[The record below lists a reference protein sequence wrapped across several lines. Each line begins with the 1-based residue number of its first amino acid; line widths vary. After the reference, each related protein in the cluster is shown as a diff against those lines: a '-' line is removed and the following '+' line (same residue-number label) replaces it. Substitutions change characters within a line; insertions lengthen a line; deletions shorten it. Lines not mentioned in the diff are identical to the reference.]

1 MESVLQEIKDS
12 LGKNNDFFHIEQQ
25 LGEIPAVF
33 LGLKSL
39 VDFPKTLQ
47 AIQEQYSARVLNTE
61 TMDQPLHGIGEL
73 MNNEKNEITSLILEG
88 KVIIYIK
95 NEQEF
100 VLTVDPISQTLNR
113 SIESPTNEN
122 ILQGPLSSFNEDIN
136 TNVGILR
143 KQIVSEKLQVRSYS
157 IGTDQKRSLS
167 LVYYENCVNSNLL
180 HKILNQIEKNLDQEL
195 NNAQDVTKL
204 MGISFWSVVS
214 HFNSTESPQ
223 EASMSLYK
231 GRIILFV
238 DRIPFAL
245 VLPSA
250 LWDMFATEND
260 RNFPFPLMVSIRSL
274 RIIGLLITLIV
285 PGLYVALV
293 SVNPEV
299 LRIEL
304 ALSIAQSRE
313 GVPYPAFM
321 EMIIMLIV
329 LELIIEAS
337 VRLPSSIGPTV
348 TMVGGIILGQAAVDA
363 KLVSN
368 LLIIILAATT
378 IANSTIVGF
387 QNSLS
392 IRIFKYI
399 ILILASIYGVLGILI
414 GVFLIC
420 TYLASINT
428 LGVPFLNIYNSK
440 DEIKSG

>member
-12 LGKNNDFFHIEQQ
+12 LGKNDDFFQIEQE
-25 LGEIPAVF
+25 LGDNSAVI

-39 VDFPKTLQ
+39 VDFPKTLL
-47 AIQEQYSARVLNTE
+47 AIQKQFESRVLNTD
-61 TMDQPLHGIGEL
+61 TTDQRLYGIGEVK
-73 MNNEKNEITSLILEG
+73 NKDKNEITSLILEG
-88 KVIIYIK
+88 KIILFFK
-95 NEQEF
+95 KEQDF
-100 VLTVDPISQTLNR
+100 VVTVDPISQTLNR
-113 SIESPTNEN
+113 SIESPANEN

-136 TNVGILR
+136 TNIGILR

-167 LVYYENCVNSNLL
+167 LAYYEDRVNSDLL
-180 HKILNQIEKNLDQEL
+180 HKILNQIEKNLNKEL
-195 NNAQDVTKL
+195 NNAQDVSKL

-214 HFNSTESPQ
+214 HFNTTEIPQ
-223 EASMSLYK
+223 EASVSLFK
-231 GRIILFV
+231 GRMVLFV
-238 DRIPFAL
+238 DRMPLAFI
-245 VLPSA
+245 LPSI
-250 LWDMFATEND
+250 LWDMFAMEND
-260 RNFPFPLMVSIRSL
+260 RNFPFPLMLSIRSL
-274 RIIGLLITLIV
+274 RIIGVLITLIV

-313 GVPYPAFM
+313 GVPYPAFV

-329 LELIIEAS
+329 LELIMEAS
-337 VRLPSSIGPTV
+337 VRLPKSIGPTI

-387 QNSLS
+387 QNSIS

-399 ILILASIYGVLGILI
+399 ILILASIYGVLGILA

-420 TYLASINT
+420 TYWASINT
-428 LGVPFLNIYNSK
+428 LGVPFLNIYYSK

>member
-1 MESVLQEIKDS
+1 MESLLQEIKVS
-12 LGKNNDFFHIEQQ
+12 LGKNDDFFQIEQQ
-25 LGEIPAVF
+25 LGEIPVVF
-33 LGLKSL
+33 LGLMSL

-47 AIQEQYSARVLNTE
+47 AIQEQYSASVLNRE
-61 TMDQPLHGIGEL
+61 TTDQLLHGIGEL
-73 MNNEKNEITSLILEG
+73 KKKDKHKITSLILEG

-95 NEQEF
+95 KEQEF

-113 SIESPTNEN
+113 SIEPPTNEN

-167 LVYYENCVNSNLL
+167 LVYHENRVNSNLL
-180 HKILNQIEKNLDQEL
+180 HKILNQIEKNQDQEL

-214 HFNSTESPQ
+214 HFKSTESPQ

-260 RNFPFPLMVSIRSL
+260 RNFPFPLMVSIRTL

-321 EMIIMLIV
+321 EMIIMLII

-378 IANSTIVGF
+378 ITNSTIVGF

-399 ILILASIYGVLGILI
+399 ILILASIYGVLGILT

-428 LGVPFLNIYNSK
+428 LGVPFLNIYYSK

>member
-1 MESVLQEIKDS
+1 MESVLQEIKNS
-12 LGKNNDFFHIEQQ
+12 LGENNDFLQIEQQ
-25 LGEIPAVF
+25 LGEIPVVF

-39 VDFPKTLQ
+39 VDFPKTLL
-47 AIQEQYSARVLNTE
+47 AIQEQYSAAVLITE
-61 TMDQPLHGIGEL
+61 TIDQPLHGIGEL
-73 MNNEKNEITSLILEG
+73 KNKEKNEITSLILEG
-88 KVIIYIK
+88 KVILYFK

-100 VLTVDPISQTLNR
+100 VVTVDPISLTLNR
-113 SIESPTNEN
+113 SIEQPSNEN
-122 ILQGPLSSFNEDIN
+122 ILQGSLISFNEDIN
-136 TNVGILR
+136 TNIGILR

-157 IGTDQKRSLS
+157 LGTDQKRSLS
-167 LVYYENCVNSNLL
+167 LVYYEDRVNSNLL
-180 HKILNQIEKNLDQEL
+180 HKILNQIEKNLDKEL

-204 MGISFWSVVS
+204 MGLSFWSVVS
-214 HFNSTESPQ
+214 HFNTTESPQ

-231 GRIILFV
+231 GRVILFV
-238 DRIPFAL
+238 DSMPFAL
-245 VLPSA
+245 IMPSV

-274 RIIGLLITLIV
+274 RIIGLLMTLIV

-313 GVPYPAFM
+313 GVPYPAFV

-329 LELIIEAS
+329 LELIMEAS
-337 VRLPSSIGPTV
+337 VRLPTSIGPTI

-399 ILILASIYGVLGILI
+399 ILILASIYGVLGILT

-428 LGVPFLNIYNSK
+428 LGVPFLNIYYSK
-440 DEIKSG
+440 GEIKSG